1 MSSNTF
7 WINHY
12 QRLCFH
18 LNADIRPDWPVAA
31 SCVQLNADIR
41 PDWPVAALCVQL
53 VNSFVCYQTY
63 EDDILKMTQLILMEI
78 GTSGPRARTWNDQL
92 WHSGGQKVKV
102 TQYQNQ
108 LQKSLFDEISQELS
122 DELQLNL
129 ADTHYGKCPLCHK
142 LHAKGKGRDHR
153 RDGIE

>member
-1 MSSNTF
+1 MCAAFLLITFNNLKRQNKCILTLCFSRHSFHKKNSSKVSSNTF

-18 LNADIRPDWPVAA
+18 LNAT
-31 SCVQLNADIR
+31 IR

-122 DELQLNL
+122 DEL
-129 ADTHYGKCPLCHK
+129 
-142 LHAKGKGRDHR
+142 
-153 RDGIE
+153 